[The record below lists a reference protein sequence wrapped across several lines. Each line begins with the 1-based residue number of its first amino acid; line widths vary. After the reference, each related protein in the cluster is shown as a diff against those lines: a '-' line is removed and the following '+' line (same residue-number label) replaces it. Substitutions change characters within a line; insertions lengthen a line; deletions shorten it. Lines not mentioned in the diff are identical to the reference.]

1 VSATGSSAS
10 LSNHPE
16 AYAEKGMRYDPAE
29 EPALVYEFW
38 RSQWRVLYYL
48 LEDPDHREAIQHLL
62 RERYSIEVEHP
73 SEMFDI
79 AAMLAG
85 YRSGKSVL
93 GARWVIEGANRLP
106 GTRWLAMG
114 QDYAKARETTF
125 RVLHEQ
131 LPGAD
136 TARLESDYNGPE
148 QSPIVSNYHRRD
160 HVLTLSNGSVIVEG
174 SADEWNRHAGD
185 EFSGIWLDEPSHYS
199 PNEKLH
205 DMLEML
211 STRLSA
217 DRGPLCQFWSLT
229 GNGYNAA
236 HTILKEQ
243 KDADGDDLGHK
254 IKVLTANVLENPF
267 LTERV
272 RDRLRRQYENSGRA
286 EQALYGGF
294 SDAKGL
300 VYDLDRDTHLVNRH
314 TFGTRL
320 PPLDADYRVYGYD
333 AGFVDP
339 RCVLEIGR
347 TVGDNHLVVLD
358 EFYRTGSSLDQLHGS
373 DDEADPDGWLT
384 GRPSGVMA
392 CEHEPEDIEE
402 FEDHLPEWRFERANK
417 AHEGFGKVRNN
428 WINPRDEETGERL
441 TPRLYIHERCEN
453 LIAELTQYKE
463 EEIGSTTAE
472 DHAAD
477 ALRYAV
483 MLVENGNDGLG
494 GGFGTAT
501 VSTA

>member
-1 VSATGSSAS
+1 
-10 LSNHPE
+10 
-16 AYAEKGMRYDPAE
+16 M
-29 EPALVYEFW
+29 
-38 RSQWRVLYYL
+38 
-48 LEDPDHREAIQHLL
+48 
-62 RERYSIEVEHP
+62 
-73 SEMFDI
+73 
-79 AAMLAG
+79 
-85 YRSGKSVL
+85 
-93 GARWVIEGANRLP
+93 
-106 GTRWLAMG
+106 
-114 QDYAKARETTF
+114 
-125 RVLHEQ
+125 
-131 LPGAD
+131 
-136 TARLESDYNGPE
+136 
-148 QSPIVSNYHRRD
+148 
-160 HVLTLSNGSVIVEG
+160 
-174 SADEWNRHAGD
+174 
-185 EFSGIWLDEPSHYS
+185 
-199 PNEKLH
+199 
-205 DMLEML
+205 
-211 STRLSA
+211 
-217 DRGPLCQFWSLT
+217 
-229 GNGYNAA
+229 
-236 HTILKEQ
+236 
-243 KDADGDDLGHK
+243 
-254 IKVLTANVLENPF
+254 LTANVLENPF

-373 DDEADPDGWLT
+373 DDEEDPEGWLT
-384 GRPSGVMA
+384 GRPPGVMA

-402 FEDHLPEWRFERANK
+402 FEEHLPRWQFERANK

-428 WINPRDEETGERL
+428 WINPCDEETGERL